1 MQLDFLHPKTDL
13 KKQCISTVFTFLLSL
28 LFWHIRQ
35 DHERGVVGMFT
46 YLTWQHVLSCP
57 CLLT

>member
-13 KKQCISTVFTFLLSL
+13 KKQCISTVFPFLLSL

-46 YLTWQHVLSCP
+46 YLTWQHVL
-57 CLLT
+57 